1 MMPASTSPCRNA
13 LIGQSGRLATG
24 GWTTRDYAFYLALM
38 DRLPKRLNAR
48 DATDSWTTDAV
59 ELGVFEP
66 PANAAERAMS
76 SSVSS
81 AEFAQR
87 SDPG

>member
-1 MMPASTSPCRNA
+1 
-13 LIGQSGRLATG
+13 
-24 GWTTRDYAFYLALM
+24 M